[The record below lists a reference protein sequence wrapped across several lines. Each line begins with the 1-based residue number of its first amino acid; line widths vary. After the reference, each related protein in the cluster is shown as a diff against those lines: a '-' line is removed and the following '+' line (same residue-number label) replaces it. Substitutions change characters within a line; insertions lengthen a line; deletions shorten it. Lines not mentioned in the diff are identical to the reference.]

1 MPNITF
7 QPVLRDVK
15 DILKSDFYSIPRF
28 QRPYS
33 WNSENLQDF
42 WRDVVV
48 DNNEGYFIGPMVAYS
63 DGGDMFSIVDG
74 QQRITSITLALCVL
88 RDLFHGMQ
96 ATRFASGLQKYIERE
111 DDDSRAHYVLRSDA
125 AGNFL
130 RSQIQA
136 PAPRSFQ
143 DPKNDEERAFKKA
156 YEEISG
162 WLSQRIEGMS
172 TTHPDEPEQSEAASH
187 LREIRDKILALQV
200 IWIQLDSEDDAYI
213 IFETLNS
220 RGKDLEAV
228 DLLKNLLLSA
238 IRAENG
244 DLDNA
249 RVRWA
254 EMREVLS
261 AQGNSANP
269 NKFILHWWLSQN
281 EYTAERKMFRDIRAK
296 VKKSDAPSVLKS
308 LSEDAALY
316 ARIANPEGW
325 KCQRYERAAR
335 ASLMA
340 LNTFGVRQPRPLLLA
355 LLKAHRDGS
364 LRVGRL
370 KAVLRAIESYHYIT
384 TAVVG
389 VSSTGGISMMYAAHA
404 REISAAKKASDIHA
418 SIDALVRKLKERRS
432 NRDTFLSE
440 FGAALYYSNERPEVR
455 RLVQYTLR
463 EIHDY
468 SVSGTAF
475 DHSRCNIEHIGPQSD
490 PKPWTADIGNLL
502 WLDEKLND
510 ELGNKD
516 FPAKQKILEKR
527 KNAYDIADVLAA
539 AEWEQ
544 PHVEARTTR
553 LAELAYD
560 KVWRIN

>member
-48 DNNEGYFIGPMVAYS
+48 DNSEGYFIGPMVAYS

-88 RDLFHGMQ
+88 RDLFQGMQ

-125 AGNFL
+125 AGHFL

-136 PAPRSFQ
+136 QAPRSPQ
-143 DPKNDEERAFKKA
+143 EPKNDEERAFKKA
-156 YEEISG
+156 YEEVAG
-162 WLSQRIEGMS
+162 WLGQRIEGLS
-172 TTHPDEPEQSEAASH
+172 TQHPDEPEQSEAAVH
-187 LREIRDKILALQV
+187 LREIRDRILALQI

-220 RGKDLEAV
+220 RGKDLETV
-228 DLLKNLLLSA
+228 DLLKNLILSA

-249 RVRWA
+249 RVSWA

-261 AQGNSANP
+261 VQGNSANP

-281 EYTAERKMFRDIRAK
+281 DYTAERKMFRDIRAK
-296 VKKSDAPSVLKS
+296 VKKADAPAVLKS
-308 LSEDAALY
+308 LREDAELY
-316 ARIANPEGW
+316 ARIANPDGW
-325 KCQRYERAAR
+325 ACQRYEKPAR
-335 ASLMA
+335 ASLIA

-355 LLKAHRDGS
+355 LLKAHRNGS
-364 LRVGRL
+364 LRIGRL
-370 KAVLRAIESYHYIT
+370 KSVLRAIESYHYIT

-404 REISAAKKASDIHA
+404 REISAAKKPADIHA
-418 SIDALVRKLKERRS
+418 SIDLLVRKLKDRRS
-432 NRDTFLSE
+432 NRDTFISE
-440 FGAALYYSNERPEVR
+440 FGTALFYSNDRPEVK

-463 EIHDY
+463 ELHDH

-475 DHSRCNIEHIGPQSD
+475 DHGRCNIEHLNSQSD
-490 PKPWTADIGNLL
+490 PKPWTADIGNLF

-516 FPAKQKILEKR
+516 FFNKQKLLERR
-527 KNAYDIADVLAA
+527 KNNYDLADVLIAT
-539 AEWEQ
+539 EWGQ
-544 PHVEARTTR
+544 DQVNARTTR